1 MWLYDSCIWVEWLL
15 ESRIG
20 TSLKAEFLT
29 IETSIVPT
37 LVQFE
42 LQKWGARE
50 LGETETARLLA
61 LTTTCT
67 VIPLDTAIAIE
78 AATLAQMHNLHSAD
92 AIIYATA
99 KLAGA
104 TLVTCDAH
112 FATLPQVRYLKK

>member
-20 TSLKAEFLT
+20 KSLKPEFLT

-50 LGETETARLLA
+50 LGEAETARLLA

-78 AATLAQMHNLHSAD
+78 AATLAQTHSLHSAD

-99 KLAGA
+99 MLARA
-104 TLVTCDAH
+104 ALVTCDAH

>member
-20 TSLKAEFLT
+20 TSLKPEFLT

-67 VIPLDTAIAIE
+67 VIPLDTAVAIE
-78 AATLAQMHNLHSAD
+78 AAALAQMHNLHSAD

-112 FATLPQVRYLKK
+112 FAALPHVRYLKK

>member
-1 MWLYDSCIWVEWLL
+1 MWLYDSSIWVEWLL

-20 TSLKAEFLT
+20 NSLKAEFLA

-37 LVQFE
+37 LMQFE

-50 LGETETARLLA
+50 LGEAETARLLA
-61 LTTTCT
+61 LTAACT

-78 AATLAQMHNLHSAD
+78 AAALAQTHGLHSAD

-99 KLAGA
+99 MLAGA

-112 FATLPQVRYLKK
+112 FAALPHVRYLEK